1 MPKSSLQTK
10 KVTIFFV
17 LALIG
22 VVIDQGTKW
31 WFNTNLEPYGLG
43 ITVIPDFLSWR
54 LAYNTGAAFSILA
67 DHSGWQRWFFIT
79 FAMVA
84 TIGISVWIMRRK
96 PHERILPYGLALIMS
111 GAIGNV
117 IDRIRIEKVI
127 DFISVNFGS
136 YYFPIFNFADIC
148 VSIGAGLVILSSFV
162 ERSHHE

>member
-1 MPKSSLQTK
+1 MPSSSLQTK
-10 KVTIFFV
+10 KVAIFFV

-54 LAYNTGAAFSILA
+54 LAYNTGAAFSLFA
-67 DHSGWQRWFFIT
+67 DHSGWQRWFFIV
-79 FAMVA
+79 FAIVA
-84 TIGISVWIMRRK
+84 TIGISIWIMRRK

-136 YYFPIFNFADIC
+136 YYFPIFNVADIC
-148 VSIGAGLVILSSFV
+148 VSVGAGLVILSSFI

>member
-1 MPKSSLQTK
+1 MPNSSLQTK

-22 VVIDQGTKW
+22 VVIDQGSKW

-54 LAYNTGAAFSILA
+54 LAYNTGAAFSFLA
-67 DHSGWQRWFFIT
+67 DHSGWQRWFFIV
-79 FAMVA
+79 VA
-84 TIGISVWIMRRK
+84 IIAAIVISVLIIRRK

>member
-1 MPKSSLQTK
+1 MPNSSLQTK
-10 KVTIFFV
+10 KITIFFV

-31 WFNTNLEPYGLG
+31 WFNSTLELYGTG

-54 LAYNTGAAFSILA
+54 LAYNYGAAFSFLA
-67 DHSGWQRWFFIT
+67 DHAGWQRWFFIVI
-79 FAMVA
+79 AVIA
-84 TIGISVWIMRRK
+84 AIVIAVLIIRRK
-96 PHERILPYGLALIMS
+96 AHERILPYGLALIMS

-117 IDRIRIEKVI
+117 IDRIWHGYVI
-127 DFISVNFGS
+127 DFISTQFGT